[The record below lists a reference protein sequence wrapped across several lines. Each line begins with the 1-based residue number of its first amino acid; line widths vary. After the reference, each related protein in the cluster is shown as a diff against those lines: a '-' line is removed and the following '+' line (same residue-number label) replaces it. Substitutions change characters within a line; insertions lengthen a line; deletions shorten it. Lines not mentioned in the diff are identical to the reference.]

1 MRCYHFCNFY
11 LSGIHAGIQ
20 AAHAQ
25 HELAVKY
32 LGDGFNPD
40 VEIHSEWSH
49 DANIAKYLD
58 WAKNHKTMI
67 LLNAGMQ
74 GDLLKI
80 EGSLESDKNRFP
92 YASFREDQY
101 ALNGAL
107 TDVCIVLPEEMYAF
121 NYHINSFEKEPWPG
135 HMEFVENGVKYKLTR
150 NEDRTVNLHH
160 AGQAIYKYNAFDLGL
175 IRTMSSM
182 RLM

>member
-20 AAHAQ
+20 SAHAQ

-32 LGDGFNPD
+32 LKDGYDPEA
-40 VEIHSEWSH
+40 EIHSEWTH
-49 DANIAKYLD
+49 AANAQKYVN
-58 WAKNHKTMI
+58 WAENHKTMI

-80 EGSLESDKNRFP
+80 ESMLEADKNRFP
-92 YASFREDQY
+92 YASFREDEY

-107 TDVCIVLPEEMYAF
+107 TNICIVLPYQMYEL
-121 NYHINSFEKEPWPG
+121 NHHIAQFHKEPWPG
-135 HMEFVENGVKYKLTR
+135 FYEFSHEGFKRTLVRLENGDIELRANTDVLFTYT
-150 NEDRTVNLHH
+150 E
-160 AGQAIYKYNAFDLGL
+160 FDLRL
-175 IRTMSSM
+175 IQTMSSM